1 MRKAKIRNLLF
12 FDEFL
17 KVIGRFVSQC
27 QFVLSAKELNVYC
40 RNPDSYQTS
49 RLLLKTNA
57 MYLVDCDENDDF
69 ICEVCIKDVPALKS
83 ALGLIVQI
91 EDETEAVVSIDTVK
105 EDENKETGLQ
115 IAYKGAKGYK
125 FKIKAGNYDI
135 MKNFISKDS
144 TTVLQHD
151 WEFKID
157 PKLLSLAQNKVSSIV
172 KFEDINVSFCKSEE
186 NGNVLVSLENDS
198 NKALNA
204 LEIPV
209 SESSEGDFDSV
220 FEDSTAKLASKKKIC
235 IHESSFRIFNIL
247 SVEDSLDCFY
257 NKKYKTFFIASS
269 KEDDT
274 GLFIKSR
281 MFAQSVKAKS

>member
-1 MRKAKIRNLLF
+1 MRKAQIKNLLF

-17 KVIGRFVSQC
+17 KVVGRFVSQC
-27 QFVLSAKELNVYC
+27 QFVLTSDELNVYC

-49 RLLLKTNA
+49 RLLLKTNSMCLA
-57 MYLVDCDENDDF
+57 DDEKDLV
-69 ICEVCIKDVPALKS
+69 CEICIKDVIALKS
-83 ALGLIVQI
+83 ALSLIVQI
-91 EDETEAVVSIDTVK
+91 EDKNEASVSIDTVQ
-105 EDENKETGLQ
+105 EDSNKETGLQ
-115 IAYKGAKGYK
+115 ISYKGPKGYK
-125 FKIKAGNYDI
+125 FKLKSGNYDI

-151 WEFKID
+151 WEFALD
-157 PKLLSLAQNKVSSIV
+157 PKMLSLAQNKVSNIV
-172 KFEDINVSFCKSEE
+172 KFEDVNVSFCKADGSDS
-186 NGNVLVSLENDS
+186 VLVSLENDA

-209 SESSEGDFDSV
+209 ASSSKGDFDNI
-220 FEDSTAKLASKKKIC
+220 FDDATSKITSKGKIC

-247 SVEDSLDCFY
+247 SVEDDISCFY

-269 KEDDT
+269 KENDT

-281 MFAQSVKAKS
+281 LFAQSVKAKN